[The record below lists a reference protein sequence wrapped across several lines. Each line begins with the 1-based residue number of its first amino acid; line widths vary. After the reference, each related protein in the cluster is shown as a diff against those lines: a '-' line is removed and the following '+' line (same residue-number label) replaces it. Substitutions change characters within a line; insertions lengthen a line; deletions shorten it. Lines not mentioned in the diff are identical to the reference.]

1 MEDTK
6 KTIKSFILKE
16 YLPGEDPEELND
28 SIPLI
33 TTRILDS
40 IATLKLVAFLEE
52 RYGIE
57 FHAHE
62 VNVENLNT
70 ISDMANLVHTKLH

>member
-1 MEDTK
+1 MEEAK
-6 KTIKSFILKE
+6 RVIKDFILQE
-16 YLPGEDPEELND
+16 YLPGEDPDQLTD

-33 TTRILDS
+33 TSKILDS
-40 IATLKLVAFLEE
+40 IATLKLVAFIEE
-52 RYGIE
+52 KYGIE
-57 FHAHE
+57 FQAHE